1 MKPIQLAFVALLSLG
16 AVASGQDAAQVKVNV
31 KAVKLDQQQTP
42 QVQAMN
48 LVDKKWRPKN
58 WLEIEAAFDIKLAR
72 DAGGR
77 KGSLESME
85 VKYYI
90 GLNQNAEDG
99 KPIVLSGSITYKDVP
114 ADVDCFGLAFVSPST
129 LKRVLLKDNGG
140 KGDVKAH
147 GVDVFV
153 GGTRVAFGS
162 STGSPWWFD
171 PAAQGLSDKL
181 SFQDATVLP
190 KAKTPFA
197 PFWGD
202 YDLPVS
208 TQ

>member
-1 MKPIQLAFVALLSLG
+1 MKLLKFAIAALLCG
-16 AVASGQDAAQVKVNV
+16 GTVANGQDATQVKVNV
-31 KAVKLDQQQTP
+31 KGVKLDQQQTP
-42 QVQAMN
+42 QIQAMN
-48 LVDKKWRPKN
+48 VVDKKWRPKN
-58 WLEIEAAFDIKLAR
+58 WLEIEVAFDIKLAR

-77 KGSLESME
+77 KGSLEAMD

-99 KPIVLSGSITYKDVP
+99 KPIVLSGTMNYKDVP
-114 ADVDCFGLAFVSPST
+114 ADENCFGLAFVSPST
-129 LKRVLLKDNGG
+129 MKRILLKDNGG

-181 SFQDATVLP
+181 SFQDNTVVP
-190 KAKTPFA
+190 KNKTPFA

-202 YDLPVS
+202 YDLPVA
-208 TQ
+208 TP

>member
-1 MKPIQLAFVALLSLG
+1 MKLFKIAFVALLSIG
-16 AVASGQDAAQVKVNV
+16 AVASGQDATQVKVNI
-31 KAVKLDQQQTP
+31 KGVKLDQQQTP
-42 QVQAMN
+42 QIQAMN
-48 LVDKKWRPKN
+48 VVDKKWRPKN

-77 KGSLESME
+77 KGSLEAME

-90 GLNQNAEDG
+90 GLNQTAEDG
-99 KPIVLSGSITYKDVP
+99 KPIVLAGSMNYKDVP
-114 ADVDCFGLAFVSPST
+114 ADENCFGLAFVSPST
-129 LKRVLLKDNGG
+129 LKRILLKDNGG

-181 SFQDATVLP
+181 SFQEGTVVP

-202 YDLPVS
+202 YDLPVA
-208 TQ
+208 TP